1 MQSVLSKKSK
11 LKIKNV
17 MPKDKDM
24 LKASGRILLRKD
36 PDFDVL
42 CFDININGFYPAHF
56 RLWPQNHSTNF
67 PTPDFSV
74 AVSSSDSG
82 YDLQ

>member
-1 MQSVLSKKSK
+1 MGSILSKKTK

-17 MPKDKDM
+17 ITKDKDM
-24 LKASGRILLRKD
+24 PKVSGRILLRKD

-42 CFDININGFYPAHF
+42 CFDINIDGFYPARF
-56 RLWPQNHSTNF
+56 RLWPQNDFANP
-67 PTPDFSV
+67 PTPDLSV
-74 AVSSSDSG
+74 AASSSDSG

>member
-42 CFDININGFYPAHF
+42 CFDININGFCPAHF